1 MAPACLAEA
10 LVIPT
15 RGWRPHEPM
24 PGPGLPAGLAAVRRF
39 GDATGVPVLLN
50 TSFNLRG
57 EPMVATPADALK
69 TFKNSGIDLLVM
81 GRFVIPK

>member
-24 PGPGLPAGLAAVRRF
+24 PGLGLPAGLAAVRF
-39 GDATGVPVLLN
+39 GHLI
-50 TSFNLRG
+50 
-57 EPMVATPADALK
+57 ATPADALK

-81 GRFVIPK
+81 GRFVIRK